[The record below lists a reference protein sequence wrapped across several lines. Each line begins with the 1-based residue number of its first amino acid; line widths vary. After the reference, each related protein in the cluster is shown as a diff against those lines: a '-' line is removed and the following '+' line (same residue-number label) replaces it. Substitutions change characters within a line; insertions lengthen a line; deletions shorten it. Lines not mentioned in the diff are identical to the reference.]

1 MIGDI
6 IDRLLADS
14 AITAIVGQRIFPVHV
29 DQDAELPA
37 IMVTITDIETR
48 PTKTAASLDD
58 FVDLDLTV
66 YAKSAKQC
74 FDVAEL
80 IRTSLD
86 NFSGTLGSTTIQ
98 SFRFESLSLNHFA
111 NDDLFICGSECMA
124 HVKR

>member
-1 MIGDI
+1 MVKKTHFFTGN
-6 IDRLLADS
+6 
-14 AITAIVGQRIFPVHV
+14 PVFLV
-29 DQDAELPA
+29 YVNQDAGLPA

-74 FDVAEL
+74 FDVTEL

-86 NFSGTLGSTTIQ
+86 NFSGSLGSTAIQ

-111 NDDLFICGSECMA
+111 NDDLFICGSEFMA
-124 HVKR
+124 HLKR

>member
-14 AITAIVGQRIFPVHV
+14 AITAIVGQLIFTVHV
-29 DQDAELPA
+29 DQNAERPA

-48 PTKTAASLDD
+48 PTKTASSLDD

-86 NFSGTLGSTTIQ
+86 NLSGTLGSTTIQ

-111 NDDLFICGSECMA
+111 NDDLFICGSEFMA

>member
-1 MIGDI
+1 M
-6 IDRLLADS
+6 
-14 AITAIVGQRIFPVHV
+14 
-29 DQDAELPA
+29 LP
-37 IMVTITDIETR
+37 DETVNWVVER
-48 PTKTAASLDD
+48 GLCRKKRRAPWPTKTAASLDD

-86 NFSGTLGSTTIQ
+86 NFSGTLGSTTFQ
-98 SFRFESLSLNHFA
+98 SFRFESLNLNHFA
-111 NDDLFICGSECMA
+111 NDDLFICGSEFMA